1 MAPNRDDAVEVVDG
15 ELLDVDTRA
24 RQVSELTSRFSD
36 DDMRAISSFDEAL
49 SFVEA
54 EYGTIHE
61 IADYIGNGF
70 TVLPSERKTDLIGK
84 ELIVIDWR
92 VNDGDYGLYASLAVV
107 TREGNAKWIVND
119 GSSGIGAQ
127 LKQLTA
133 EKGITGG
140 LRVPGGLRVSEYDT
154 CAECDRPRSPSEDAC
169 THCGDALNRPRHK
182 GKTYYLDTAARQ
194 N

>member
-1 MAPNRDDAVEVVDG
+1 MAREKTEEIEVVDG
-15 ELLDVDTRA
+15 ELVDIDERA
-24 RQVSELTSRFSD
+24 RQISDVSTRFSD
-36 DDMRAISSFDEAL
+36 DQMRAISSFDEAMA
-49 SFVEA
+49 FVEQ

-70 TVLPSERKTDLIGK
+70 TVLAPGRKSDLIGK
-84 ELIVIDWR
+84 EFIVIDWR

-107 TREGNAKWIVND
+107 VREGNAKWIVND
-119 GSSGIGAQ
+119 GSSGIGSQ

-154 CAECDRPRSPSEDAC
+154 CAECDRPRSPSEEAC
-169 THCGDALNRPRHK
+169 PHCGDALNRPRHK
-182 GKTYYLDTAARQ
+182 GSTFYLDTAARQ